1 MMESKRMMGYS
12 FLKKIH
18 GPNKKGLSTVVTTLL
33 IILLSLVSIGI
44 IWVVVKN
51 LIGDATSEI
60 SFDTFS
66 LNLGISNAYIDNT
79 TSQVYVA
86 VRRSAGA
93 GNLSGIYFI
102 FHNGTSSTSV
112 KRNIVLKELEEKT
125 FTFTSIEVGG
135 INNVQKVS
143 VSPISKNAGSEVILG
158 ITDTFDISTSS
169 GTGGLTCGNGV
180 CEVGETSSSCSQDC
194 SAGGGA
200 VCGNG
205 ICESG
210 ETSNSCSQDC
220 AAPPSCNGVWQGASE
235 DPGVVC
241 DGGAKCLASCTCP
254 LGFTGDS
261 SGACVSQPSLS
272 SGLVESIWPAG
283 VAKYFDSDD
292 LPKDSTQIVSF
303 IGKYANFSG
312 VGTETRCL
320 QISYAEYLS
329 DPAYNKSYMRL
340 ELPSTI
346 MSGDTYNIW
355 LSSTCGA

>member
-112 KRNIVLKELEEKT
+112 KRNIALKELEEQT
-125 FTFTSIEVGG
+125 FTFTSEEIGG
-135 INNVQKVS
+135 IDNVELVS
-143 VSPISKNAGSEVILG
+143 VSPISSSSGKETILG
-158 ITDTFDISTSS
+158 ITDTAELGTAIS
-169 GTGGLTCGNGV
+169 GTGGT
-180 CEVGETSSSCSQDC
+180 
-194 SAGGGA
+194 
-200 VCGNG
+200 
-205 ICESG
+205 
-210 ETSNSCSQDC
+210 
-220 AAPPSCNGVWQGASE
+220 
-235 DPGVVC
+235 
-241 DGGAKCLASCTCP
+241 
-254 LGFTGDS
+254 
-261 SGACVSQPSLS
+261 
-272 SGLVESIWPAG
+272 
-283 VAKYFDSDD
+283 
-292 LPKDSTQIVSF
+292 
-303 IGKYANFSG
+303 
-312 VGTETRCL
+312 
-320 QISYAEYLS
+320 
-329 DPAYNKSYMRL
+329 
-340 ELPSTI
+340 
-346 MSGDTYNIW
+346 
-355 LSSTCGA
+355 